1 MQVDAEERSLVIDDA
16 PEKTYYGRFEGST
29 DLDRLLYN
37 GRATLNF
44 VCSDPYI
51 YYEQEEFEL
60 TSESNKLPVRGSQPT
75 SPVIGAVIK
84 QDVTYIAV
92 SNKEDYLYIGEGVDP
107 DSGETPVK
115 PSEIILNDPMNVLAT
130 WTPMQQ
136 SDLTF
141 QLDANNGIIDGSFT
155 STANVFRASDYGVGA
170 QWHGPMSKVVLPKRR
185 ITGV

>member
-1 MQVDAEERSLVIDDA
+1 
-16 PEKTYYGRFEGST
+16 
-29 DLDRLLYN
+29 
-37 GRATLNF
+37 
-44 VCSDPYI
+44 
-51 YYEQEEFEL
+51 
-60 TSESNKLPVRGSQPT
+60 
-75 SPVIGAVIK
+75 PVIGAVIK

-115 PSEIILNDPMNVLAT
+115 PSELILNDQMNVLAT

-155 STANVFRASDYGVGA
+155 STANVFRAYDYGVGA
-170 QWHGPMSKVVLPKRR
+170 QWHGPMSKVVLPQAQDNWRVRMRLQNIASAQKQQGKLEVYLVDEKGAK
-185 ITGV
+185 IATFQIKDNA